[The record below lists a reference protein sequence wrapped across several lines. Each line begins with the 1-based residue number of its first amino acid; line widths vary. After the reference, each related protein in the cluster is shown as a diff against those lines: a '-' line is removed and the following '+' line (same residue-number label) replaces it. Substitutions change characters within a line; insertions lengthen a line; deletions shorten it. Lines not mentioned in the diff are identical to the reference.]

1 MLNIG
6 GLPVWLGYILLA
18 LGIGLFALIV
28 GITCQ
33 TVCIFISNL
42 INKLVWR
49 HKYKHRFDKP
59 PVAKCY
65 CKDCMHYS
73 RNIELGGKAD
83 DLCMTHKGWHVA
95 ENWFC
100 WVAEPCKKDPS
111 LKKEK
116 ESDT

>member
-6 GLPVWLGYILLA
+6 GLPIWLGYIFLVFGMGLSALLVAIACQA
-18 LGIGLFALIV
+18 LCDFV
-28 GITCQ
+28 SN
-33 TVCIFISNL
+33 FIS
-42 INKLVWR
+42 KLRWK

-65 CKDCMHYS
+65 CKDCRHYS
-73 RNIELGGKAD
+73 GNNVLLNAN
-83 DLCMTHKGWHVA
+83 DLCATHAGWHVA

-100 WVAEPCKKDPS
+100 WVAEPCDEDSS

-116 ESDT
+116 ENVT